1 MDTEKNTE
9 TFVAFDDVTFTY
21 PPVEDDLDEN
31 GNQIVPK
38 PVFEHFSASLPTGF
52 VSFVGQN
59 GCGKSTLMLLAS
71 GRLQPDSGEV
81 TLLGKKLCTM
91 DDEEK
96 NLLASMIY
104 QNMEFETEDKVQEL
118 LTQVLENGKFAG
130 SAKGIR
136 SDKSLIEEV
145 TEVFE
150 LEESLGKILTHL
162 SKGEIQ
168 RVLLAFSILY
178 GSDSIFMDEPM
189 FAMEDRQKEASLE
202 YLREFVHKTGKT
214 IYIAMHELDL
224 SKKFADQVLL
234 FYPNRDM
241 SLGTP
246 EEVLTDEDLEKAYEI
261 PAALLKKKEDMTR
274 KQLQEEAKLLAG
286 NYGS

>member
-1 MDTEKNTE
+1 MDTEKNTD

-104 QNMEFETEDKVQEL
+104 QNMEFETEDKVEEL

-130 SAKGIR
+130 KAKGIR

-189 FAMEDRQKEASLE
+189 FAMEDRQKEKSLE
-202 YLREFVHKTGKT
+202 YLRDYVHKTGKT
-214 IYIAMHELDL
+214 IYISMHEIDL
-224 SKKFADQVLL
+224 SKKYADQVLL

-246 EEVLTDEDLEKAYEI
+246 AEVLTDEDLEKAYEI
-261 PAALLKKKEDMTR
+261 PAALLKKKEDLTR
-274 KQLQEEAKLLAG
+274 NQLIEEAKLLG
-286 NYGS
+286 GKS